1 MAIAQVQAQTPSLNL
16 SLADVVLSSNLNESV
31 RNGNAKDVLKLIQDG
46 AKMELAMSGMY
57 TGFYVLHAAVSIGRP
72 DLVEILLENGADANA
87 KTSIGRTALH
97 VACSTKRKA
106 GCKDIIQ
113 KLLLH
118 GADLN
123 AQNNVNDDAKY
134 AIGYDANGPV
144 YMDVLDGDTPLHVAV
159 SNGRPDLVE
168 MLLENGADVK
178 AKNNVGDSAL
188 HFACMRNRK
197 TGRKD
202 IICQLLLHGA
212 DVNAQNNVN
221 ELEDLEEDSD
231 GELVN
236 DDQNVGGDTPLQNAI
251 NELSIQTIRTL
262 LNNGADISIQ
272 DGYGL
277 NAIHWAVMIEG
288 VETIRERFRLQNNP
302 MLAMNN
308 SRIEKAIRVIQLLL
322 AHGTDVSTKISCLRA
337 TTTDKYWAPRN
348 TAEEFAHSDNIK
360 DMLRYALLQAEVH
373 RSNMVESFS
382 MGYHKRL
389 GGDSQVNKLP
399 AAIMQM
405 VMDRV

>member
-1 MAIAQVQAQTPSLNL
+1 MAIGQVQARTPSLSL
-16 SLADVVLSSNLNESV
+16 SIAEAVLSSNLNEAV
-31 RNGNAKDVLKLIQDG
+31 RRGHAQDVVKFIKEG
-46 AKMELAMSGMY
+46 ASLRMAMSGMY
-57 TGFYVLHAAVSIGRP
+57 SGFYVLHAAVCNSRP
-72 DLVEILLENGADANA
+72 DLVAILLKNGADVNA

-97 VACSTKRKA
+97 VACSSKTKAMSKNII
-106 GCKDIIQ
+106 CKLIFY
-113 KLLLH
+113 
-118 GADLN
+118 GADVN
-123 AQNNVNDDAKY
+123 AQNNITRDVKN
-134 AIGYDANGPV
+134 AIGYGPNGLE
-144 YMDVLDGDTPLHVAV
+144 YMDILNGDTPLHVAV
-159 SNGRPDLVE
+159 SNGRPDLVQ
-168 MLLENGADVK
+168 MLLENGADVR
-178 AKNNVGDSAL
+178 AKNNIGDSAL
-188 HFACMRNRK
+188 HFACLEHRK

-202 IICQLLLHGA
+202 IINQLLLHGA

-221 ELEDLEEDSD
+221 ELEDLGEDSD
-231 GELVN
+231 GEPV
-236 DDQNVGGDTPLQNAI
+236 DDDRNVGGDSPLQNAI

>member
-1 MAIAQVQAQTPSLNL
+1 
-16 SLADVVLSSNLNESV
+16 
-31 RNGNAKDVLKLIQDG
+31 
-46 AKMELAMSGMY
+46 
-57 TGFYVLHAAVSIGRP
+57 
-72 DLVEILLENGADANA
+72 
-87 KTSIGRTALH
+87 
-97 VACSTKRKA
+97 
-106 GCKDIIQ
+106 
-113 KLLLH
+113 
-118 GADLN
+118 
-123 AQNNVNDDAKY
+123 
-134 AIGYDANGPV
+134 
-144 YMDVLDGDTPLHVAV
+144 MDVLDGDTPLHVAV

-202 IICQLLLHGA
+202 IIWQLLLHGA

-236 DDQNVGGDTPLQNAI
+236 DDQSVGGDTPLQNAI
-251 NELSIQTIRTL
+251 NESSIQTIRTL
-262 LNNGADISIQ
+262 LNNGADISVQ

-288 VETIRERFRLQNNP
+288 VETIRERFRLRNNP
-302 MLAMNN
+302 MLPVNN
-308 SRIEKAIRVIQLLL
+308 SRIEKAIQVIQLLL

-337 TTTDKYWAPRN
+337 TTNDEYWAPRN

-373 RSNMVESFS
+373 RRNMVESFT

-389 GGDSQVNKLP
+389 GSDSQVNKLS